1 MIELVDIS
9 DKFKPNM
16 QDAMANTDVV
26 FTGNNYRITVL
37 SETLLRLEYDEAGK
51 FEDRPTEFAKFR
63 NFEIP
68 KFEKQEND
76 KLLTISTEY
85 FRLTYTKGKPFIGS
99 MFAQDSNLK
108 VVLQGTDK
116 VWYYNHDESRNYG
129 GYINDIDTRE
139 PYLTQAEI
147 MLEEKTKGKKLLK
160 EKEKIKGLYSTDG
173 FVTID
178 DSKSLIIDEKGYLIK
193 DDRQRI
199 DIYLF
204 IYKRN
209 FGKCLN
215 DYFKLS
221 GYPPLIPRYALG
233 IWWNKTKPYS
243 LSEVQ
248 ELIQKFNKNQIPV
261 SVLLL
266 GENWHVKDANNMKL
280 YKSGFTF
287 NPVYFTRPEEL
298 TTYLHDRGIRLGLN
312 IDPGEGIHTHERNYD
327 EMASDLGIKEK
338 QIIPFNVLEKRFI
351 STYLI
356 KMITPLYNHG
366 VDFFWIDYYPKDR
379 KKLNILNYYQFNDF
393 KKMTNVRPLIISR
406 IADIAPHK
414 YGIHYSGETLVS
426 WDTLEKLPEINS
438 RGSNLGLSW
447 WSHDIGGYKHGQ
459 ENSDLYL
466 RYVQFGTFSP
476 IFRFSSEEG
485 HYYKRAPWKWDIKT
499 YTIVKNYCLLR
510 HRLIPYLYGE
520 AYKYH
525 KSGLPLIQ
533 PLYYVI
539 PEIYDEVEFKNE
551 YFFGTELLVA
561 PITKPKDSIMNRS
574 VKRVYLPPGTWYDF
588 KTGKKFVGDKRYY
601 LFYKDEDYPVFAKS
615 GSIICLGDLEENINS
630 TNPPKTLEVHVFPGK
645 SNIYNLYEDDG
656 ISSLYE
662 EGYYIVTRFDYNY
675 LENNYNLIIRPFE
688 GKSKIIPDR
697 RNYRIRFRNTREPRD
712 VSVMQDNNPIEF
724 TFHVEENDLIIEVNN
739 VDTTKQIIVICK
751 GQNINIDSQR
761 IIYDDIDL
769 IINDLQLKTALKEK
783 IAEIMFSKLEISK
796 KRIQIK
802 KLKNFGLDNVY
813 IKMFLKLLDY
823 IKEV

>member
-1 MIELVDIS
+1 MVDINE
-9 DKFKPNM
+9 KFKPNYEN
-16 QDAMANTDVV
+16 AISNPSAV
-26 FTGNNYRITVL
+26 FKGSNYRITVL
-37 SETLLRLEYDEAGK
+37 SEILLRLEFDEAGK

-63 NFEIP
+63 NFEVP

-76 KLLTISTEY
+76 KLITISTEY
-85 FRLTYTKGKPFIGS
+85 FRLTYTKGKPFVGT
-99 MFAQDSNLK
+99 MFAQDANLK
-108 VVLQGTDK
+108 VTLNGTDK
-116 VWYYNHDESRNYG
+116 EWYYGHDESRNFG
-129 GYINDIDTRE
+129 AYINNIDTRS
-139 PYLTQAEI
+139 PYLTQAEK
-147 MLEEKTKGKKLLK
+147 MLEEKNKSKNLLK
-160 EKEKIKGLYSTDG
+160 KIESFKGLYSTDG
-173 FVTID
+173 FASID
-178 DSKSLIIDEKGYLIK
+178 DSKSLIIDEKGYLIR

-204 IYKRN
+204 MYKRS

-221 GYPPLIPRYALG
+221 GYPPLIPRYSLG

-243 LSEVQ
+243 LKDIQ
-248 ELIQKFNKNQIPV
+248 ELIQKFNKYQIPL

-266 GENWHVKDANNMKL
+266 GQNWHIKDSNNMQL

-287 NPVYFTRPEEL
+287 NPEYFSKPEEL
-298 TTYLHDRGIRLGLN
+298 TTYLHDRGIKLGLN

-327 EMASDLGIKEK
+327 ELASDLGIKEK

-351 STYLI
+351 SAYLNRL
-356 KMITPLYNHG
+356 ITPLYNNG
-366 VDFFWIDYYPKDR
+366 VDFFWVDYYPKER

-393 KKMTNVRPLIISR
+393 KRMTNVRPLIISR
-406 IADIAPHK
+406 LADVAPHN

-426 WDTLEKLPEINS
+426 WDTLDKLPEVNS
-438 RGSNLGLSW
+438 SGSNLGLSW
-447 WSHDIGGYKHGQ
+447 WSHDIGGYKNGM

-466 RYVQFGTFSP
+466 RYVQLGTFSP
-476 IFRFSSEEG
+476 IFRLSSEEG
-485 HYYKRAPWKWDIKT
+485 HYYKRVPWKWDIKT
-499 YTIVKNYCLLR
+499 FTIVKDYCLLR
-510 HRLIPYLYGE
+510 HRLIPYIYGE

-533 PLYYVI
+533 PLYYLI

-574 VKRVYLPPGTWYDF
+574 VKRIYLPPGTWYDF
-588 KTGKKFVGDKRYY
+588 KTGKRFIGDKRYY

-615 GSIICLGDLEENINS
+615 GSIICLADLEENINT

-656 ISSLYE
+656 VSSLYE
-662 EGYYIVTRFDYNY
+662 DGYYIVTRFDYNY

-712 VSVMQDNNPIEF
+712 VVVKQDNDDIAF
-724 TFHVEENDLIIEVNN
+724 TTRVEENDLIIEVND

-761 IIYDDIDL
+761 IINEDIDF
-769 IINDLQLKTALKEK
+769 IINDLQLKTALKER
-783 IAEIMFSKLEISK
+783 IAEIMFSKLEVSK

-802 KLKNFGLDNVY
+802 RLKNLGLEQVY

>member
-1 MIELVDIS
+1 MVDINE
-9 DKFKPNM
+9 KFKPNYEN
-16 QDAMANTDVV
+16 AISNPSAV
-26 FTGNNYRITVL
+26 FKGSNYRITVL
-37 SETLLRLEYDEAGK
+37 SEIL
-51 FEDRPTEFAKFR
+51 F
-63 NFEIP
+63 
-68 KFEKQEND
+68 
-76 KLLTISTEY
+76 
-85 FRLTYTKGKPFIGS
+85 
-99 MFAQDSNLK
+99 QDANLK
-108 VVLQGTDK
+108 VTLNGTDK
-116 VWYYNHDESRNYG
+116 EWYYGHDESRNFG
-129 GYINDIDTRE
+129 AYINNIDTRS
-139 PYLTQAEI
+139 PYLTQAEK
-147 MLEEKTKGKKLLK
+147 MLEEKNKSKKLLK
-160 EKEKIKGLYSTDG
+160 KIESFKGLYSTDG
-173 FVTID
+173 FASID
-178 DSKSLIIDEKGYLIK
+178 DSKSLIIDEKGYLIR

-204 IYKRN
+204 MYKRS

-221 GYPPLIPRYALG
+221 GYPPLIPRYSLG

-243 LSEVQ
+243 LKDIQ
-248 ELIQKFNKNQIPV
+248 ELVQKFNKYQIPL

-266 GENWHVKDANNMKL
+266 GQNWHIKDSNNMQL

-287 NPVYFTRPEEL
+287 NPEYFSKPEEL
-298 TTYLHDRGIRLGLN
+298 TTYLHDRGIKLGLN

-327 EMASDLGIKEK
+327 ELASDLGIKEK

-351 STYLI
+351 SAYLNRL
-356 KMITPLYNHG
+356 ITPLYNNG
-366 VDFFWIDYYPKDR
+366 VDFFWVDYYPKER

-393 KKMTNVRPLIISR
+393 KRMTNVRPLIISR
-406 IADIAPHK
+406 LADVAPHN

-426 WDTLEKLPEINS
+426 WDTLDKLPEVNS
-438 RGSNLGLSW
+438 SGSNLGLSW
-447 WSHDIGGYKHGQ
+447 WSHDIGGYKNGM

-466 RYVQFGTFSP
+466 RYVQLGTFSP
-476 IFRFSSEEG
+476 IFRLSSEEG
-485 HYYKRAPWKWDIKT
+485 HYYKRVPWKWDIKT
-499 YTIVKNYCLLR
+499 FTIVKDYCLLR
-510 HRLIPYLYGE
+510 HRLIPYIYGE

-533 PLYYVI
+533 PLYYLI

-574 VKRVYLPPGTWYDF
+574 VKRIYLPPGTWYDF
-588 KTGKKFVGDKRYY
+588 KTGKRFIGDKRYY

-615 GSIICLGDLEENINS
+615 GSIICLADLEENINT

-656 ISSLYE
+656 VSSLYE
-662 EGYYIVTRFDYNY
+662 DGYYIVTRFDYNY

-712 VSVMQDNNPIEF
+712 VIVKQDNDDIAF
-724 TFHVEENDLIIEVNN
+724 TTRVEENDLIIEVND

-761 IIYDDIDL
+761 IINEDIDF

-783 IAEIMFSKLEISK
+783 IAEIMFSKLEVSK

-802 KLKNFGLDNVY
+802 RLKNLGLEQVY